1 MSKIFSWEYFSFL
14 TLDDGVVYKVEIL
27 LREGVGD
34 GGVGG
39 VDEGVCEGVGGVG
52 GGVGESVC
60 EGVGGGDG
68 EDGVECVGGE
78 GCESGNSDGGDSAL

>member
-27 LREGVGD
+27 LREGVG
-34 GGVGG
+34 GGV
-39 VDEGVCEGVGGVG
+39 
-52 GGVGESVC
+52 
-60 EGVGGGDG
+60 G

-78 GCESGNSDGGDSAL
+78 GYESGNSDGGGSAL

>member
-14 TLDDGVVYKVEIL
+14 TLDDGVVYKVEIF
-27 LREGVGD
+27 LREGVG
-34 GGVGG
+34 
-39 VDEGVCEGVGGVG
+39 VGGVG
-52 GGVGESVC
+52 

-78 GCESGNSDGGDSAL
+78 GCESGNSDGGGSAL

>member
-27 LREGVGD
+27 LREGVGE
-34 GGVGG
+34 GVG
-39 VDEGVCEGVGGVG
+39 GGVG
-52 GGVGESVC
+52 GGV
-60 EGVGGGDG
+60 G

-78 GCESGNSDGGDSAL
+78 GCESGNSDGGGSAL

>member
-27 LREGVGD
+27 LREGVG
-34 GGVGG
+34 
-39 VDEGVCEGVGGVG
+39 EGVG
-52 GGVGESVC
+52 GGV
-60 EGVGGGDG
+60 G

-78 GCESGNSDGGDSAL
+78 GCESGNSDGGGSAL

>member
-34 GGVGG
+34 GVGEGVG
-39 VDEGVCEGVGGVG
+39 GGVG
-52 GGVGESVC
+52 GGV
-60 EGVGGGDG
+60 G

>member
-27 LREGVGD
+27 LREGVG
-34 GGVGG
+34 
-39 VDEGVCEGVGGVG
+39 
-52 GGVGESVC
+52 
-60 EGVGGGDG
+60 GGDG